1 MTILKQF
8 LHFLDLLDQL
18 VEFGEWLSAR
28 RGVAIAGCLISYQ
41 LLVGSGYDALSA
53 IALASTFA
61 LALHCLLHNPEF

>member
-8 LHFLDLLDQL
+8 LHFLEILDQV

-28 RGVAIAGCLISYQ
+28 RGVAIAACLISYQ
-41 LLVGSGYDALSA
+41 LLVSSGYDALSA
-53 IALASTFA
+53 TALASTFA